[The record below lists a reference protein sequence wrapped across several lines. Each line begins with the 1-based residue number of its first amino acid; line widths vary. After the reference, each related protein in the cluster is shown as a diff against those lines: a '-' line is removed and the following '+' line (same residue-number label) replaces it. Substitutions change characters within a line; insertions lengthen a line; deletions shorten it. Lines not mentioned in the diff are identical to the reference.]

1 MHQSLLVCKV
11 AGLGWLPALLEGQK
25 AEGAVHMLINHTPAL
40 PVCLATPGPQG
51 HSGCDSSL
59 EISSE
64 CFISPSCDGL
74 ASRTLP
80 EEQEKD
86 SDFSLH
92 KFDPIPTVLSSS
104 FCN

>member
-1 MHQSLLVCKV
+1 MHQSLLVCKA

-51 HSGCDSSL
+51 RSGCDSSL

-74 ASRTLP
+74 ASPTP
-80 EEQEKD
+80 SEKQEKD

-92 KFDPIPTVLSSS
+92 KFDPITPVLSSS
-104 FCN
+104 FHN